1 MQEYQIPKVRV
12 QVEGRLDSGAPFRG
26 HFYLSENTAQ
36 QSGRQRLED
45 FLNQDKD
52 FLPLVL
58 ADGGFHFV
66 NKRQITYLLTSE
78 LDRDHFQEEL
88 LLQPIAVA
96 LTFHDGEEMT
106 VEAYPDLP
114 EGRRRASDFM
124 NQPRQFLPVYR
135 GAAKTIIN
143 KFLVLYFCEVT
154 AGGRNGQD

>member
-26 HFYLSENTAQ
+26 HFYLSENTPQ

-58 ADGGFHFV
+58 PDGGFHFI

-78 LDRDHFQEEL
+78 LDRNHFQEEL

-96 LTFHDGEEMT
+96 LTFHDGEEMA
-106 VEAYPDLP
+106 VEALPDLP

-124 NQPRQFLPVYR
+124 NQPSQFLAVYR
-135 GAAKTIIN
+135 GAEKTIIN
-143 KFLVLYFCEVT
+143 KHLVLFFRE
-154 AGGRNGQD
+154 ASDGGTHGQD